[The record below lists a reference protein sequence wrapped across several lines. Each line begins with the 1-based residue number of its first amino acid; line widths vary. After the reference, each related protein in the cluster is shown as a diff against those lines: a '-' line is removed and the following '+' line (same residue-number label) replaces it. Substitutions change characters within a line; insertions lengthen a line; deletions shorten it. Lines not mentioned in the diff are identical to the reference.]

1 MSDTA
6 RSAQP
11 VDLAALIPAQ
21 RAPEPGPVVA
31 VPGATSPGPDRLA
44 FLWTMLGAL
53 AGAAIVAVAFLVLL
67 TLLP

>member
-21 RAPEPGPVVA
+21 RAPEPGPVMA
-31 VPGATSPGPDRLA
+31 VPDATTAPEQLA